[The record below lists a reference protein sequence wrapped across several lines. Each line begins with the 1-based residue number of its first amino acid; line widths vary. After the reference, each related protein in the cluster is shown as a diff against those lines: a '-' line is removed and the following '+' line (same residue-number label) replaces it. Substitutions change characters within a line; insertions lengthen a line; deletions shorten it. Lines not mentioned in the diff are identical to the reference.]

1 MMADS
6 RRFAYSIYRKTT
18 SPLRWIFNT
27 SAFTGNLLLAGFLTW
42 AFYEPGMET
51 SVILVFFLLV
61 ISVGLWITEAVPPFA
76 VGIFI
81 IVFLVVSLGSDVFL
95 SAPMEV
101 DQYINT
107 WTSSVIWLLLGGFF
121 LAKGMAQVQLDRV
134 LFNFTVSRFG
144 SNPTGLLL
152 GLMLT
157 TGLGSMLMSNTAT
170 TAMMMTSIMPLIRK
184 LGKKHPFAKSL
195 LVGIPAAASVGGIG
209 TIIGSTPNAIAVG
222 ALSGAGIHIN
232 FLQWTT
238 FGVPIALITLWLLW
252 QYLNR
257 VHKLKNVHLDFDFED
272 ARSDD
277 PVNPYQRTITI
288 VTIVLTLGLW
298 LSEPLHGIPVAV
310 TATIPILLLTMNGI
324 IEADE
329 VRQMPWDTLILVAG
343 GLALG
348 TALVDTGL
356 SVVFVDVLLELPVHT
371 YVMIPVFA
379 LITVLVS
386 NIMSN
391 TAASAILIPIGIV
404 YSAAFEVSLPLIIS
418 TCASCALMLPVST
431 PPNAIAFST
440 GYIEQKDFLKSGL
453 FVGAVGLTT
462 SIVILIGYQL
472 LGFL

>member
-1 MMADS
+1 M
-6 RRFAYSIYRKTT
+6 T
-18 SPLRWIFNT
+18 W
-27 SAFTGNLLLAGFLTW
+27 GF
-42 AFYEPGMET
+42 FEPEMET
-51 SVILVFFLLV
+51 SVVLVFFLLV
-61 ISVGLWITEAVPPFA
+61 LSIGLWITEAVPPFA

-81 IVFLVVSLGSDVFL
+81 IVFLVVSLGSELFL
-95 SAPMEV
+95 AAPMEV
-101 DQYINT
+101 DRYINT

-134 LFNFTVSRFG
+134 LFDFTVARFG
-144 SNPTGLLL
+144 SSPGGLLF

-157 TGLGSMLMSNTAT
+157 TGVGSMLMSNTAT
-170 TAMMMTSIMPLIRK
+170 TAMMMTSILPLIRR
-184 LGKKHPFAKSL
+184 LGKSHPYAKAL

-222 ALSGAGIHIN
+222 ALSTGIGVNIS
-232 FLQWTT
+232 FLQWAT
-238 FGVPIALITLWLLW
+238 FGVPIALGTLWFLW
-252 QYLNR
+252 NYLTR
-257 VHKLKNVHLDFDFED
+257 VHKLKNMHVELVFED
-272 ARSDD
+272 SRSDD

-288 VTIVLTLGLW
+288 VTIALTLGLW

-310 TATIPILLLTMNGI
+310 TATLPILLLTMNGI
-324 IEADE
+324 IEAKE
-329 VRQMPWDTLILVAG
+329 VREMPWDTLILVAG

-356 SVVFVDVLLELPVHT
+356 SVIFVDKLLELPIHT
-371 YVMIPVFA
+371 YLMIPVFA
-379 LITVLVS
+379 VITILVS

-404 YSAAFEVSLPLIIS
+404 YSASFQVSLPLIIA

-440 GYIEQKDFLKSGL
+440 GYIEQKDFVKSGI
-453 FVGAVGLTT
+453 FVGVVGLVI
-462 SIVILIGYQL
+462 SIVVLIGYRF